1 MKKESFK
8 VIMILLV
15 PKIVNLI
22 MERDGLDEI
31 HACKVFYNSDLYAR
45 LEDED
50 TDLWQNS
57 AEKLY
62 DMFHNSGSGFPE

>member
-1 MKKESFK
+1 
-8 VIMILLV
+8 MILLV

-31 HACKVFYNSDLYAR
+31 HACMAFYNSDLYAE
-45 LEDED
+45 LENED

-57 AEKLY
+57 AEELY
-62 DMFHNSGSGFPE
+62 EMYRNPESIKSSSD

>member
-1 MKKESFK
+1 M
-8 VIMILLV
+8 VLLV

-31 HACKVFYNSDLYAR
+31 RACEAFYNSDLYTK

-50 TDLWQNS
+50 NDLWQLG
-57 AEKLY
+57 AEELY
-62 DMFHNSGSGFPE
+62 EIFHEEG